1 MEDKRL
7 IMEEHGSLT
16 EEVAAQYRRA
26 RLRALVRNLLAR
38 LTGRSNRLLSFGE
51 VKEKLRLRGSV
62 YRGLQRVPLDH
73 IIGSVNRYQ
82 DFDRAFLPIHPHT
95 ADRWIAV
102 GTILFRE
109 GDLPPVR
116 LYRIGDAY
124 FVLDGHHRIS
134 VARAMGWKEIEAE
147 VIEVRSRVPVGPE
160 LRAEDLEILREYEEF
175 LERTRLDVLR
185 PEADIRFT
193 IAGGYHR
200 LLEHIAVHRYFMGL
214 EQGREIPEDEA
225 VTHWYD
231 TVYRPVIEII
241 RAHRLLEDFP
251 GRTEAD
257 LYLWIM
263 DHLYYLREAYGPEVD
278 AESAAL
284 DYAEQFPEH
293 PIRRLVAEIRR
304 AVEAMGD
311 LPPTEIEPKV

>member
-1 MEDKRL
+1 
-7 IMEEHGSLT
+7 
-16 EEVAAQYRRA
+16 
-26 RLRALVRNLLAR
+26 
-38 LTGRSNRLLSFGE
+38 
-51 VKEKLRLRGSV
+51 
-62 YRGLQRVPLDH
+62 
-73 IIGSVNRYQ
+73 
-82 DFDRAFLPIHPHT
+82 
-95 ADRWIAV
+95 
-102 GTILFRE
+102 
-109 GDLPPVR
+109 
-116 LYRIGDAY
+116 
-124 FVLDGHHRIS
+124 
-134 VARAMGWKEIEAE
+134 
-147 VIEVRSRVPVGPE
+147 VPVGPE
-160 LRAEDLEILREYEEF
+160 LRAEDLEILRWEYEEF
-175 LERTRLDVLR
+175 LERTSLDVLR

-225 VTHWYD
+225 VAHWYD

>member
-1 MEDKRL
+1 
-7 IMEEHGSLT
+7 
-16 EEVAAQYRRA
+16 
-26 RLRALVRNLLAR
+26 
-38 LTGRSNRLLSFGE
+38 
-51 VKEKLRLRGSV
+51 
-62 YRGLQRVPLDH
+62 
-73 IIGSVNRYQ
+73 
-82 DFDRAFLPIHPHT
+82 
-95 ADRWIAV
+95 
-102 GTILFRE
+102 
-109 GDLPPVR
+109 
-116 LYRIGDAY
+116 
-124 FVLDGHHRIS
+124 
-134 VARAMGWKEIEAE
+134 
-147 VIEVRSRVPVGPE
+147 
-160 LRAEDLEILREYEEF
+160 
-175 LERTRLDVLR
+175 
-185 PEADIRFT
+185 
-193 IAGGYHR
+193 
-200 LLEHIAVHRYFMGL
+200 MGL

-225 VTHWYD
+225 VAHWYD
-231 TVYRPVIEII
+231 TVYQPVIGII

>member
-1 MEDKRL
+1 M
-7 IMEEHGSLT
+7 
-16 EEVAAQYRRA
+16 
-26 RLRALVRNLLAR
+26 LRDLVAR
-38 LTGRSNRLLSFGE
+38 LTGRPNRLLAFDE
-51 VKEKLRLRGSV
+51 VKEKLSLRGSV

-82 DFDRAFLPIHPHT
+82 DFDRAFLPVRPHT

-102 GTILFRE
+102 GVVLFQD
-109 GDLPPVR
+109 GSLPPVR
-116 LYRIGDAY
+116 LYKVGDAY

-134 VARAMGWKEIEAE
+134 VARALGWEEIEAE
-147 VIEVRSRVPVGPE
+147 VIEVRSRVPVGPD

-175 LERTRLDVLR
+175 LERTRLDLLR
-185 PEADIRFT
+185 PEAEIRFT

-225 VTHWYD
+225 VAHWYD
-231 TVYRPVIEII
+231 TVYLPVVTAVRE
-241 RAHRLLEDFP
+241 HRLLEDFP

-263 DHLYYLREAYGPEVD
+263 DHLYYLREIYGPEVD
-278 AESAAL
+278 PEDAAL
-284 DYAEQFPEH
+284 DYAEQFAQH
-293 PIRRLVAEIRR
+293 PIRRLVSELRR
-304 AVEAMGD
+304 AVEAMGA
-311 LPPTEIEPKV
+311 LPPMEVEPKV